1 MPRDDLAVKAYRE
14 GPNFRRQLL
23 EEFAGLSWT
32 NTLFFGCPILERID
46 RREFEFETAAR
57 FVEVRTS
64 ENGYVVSAPRQ
75 IPRPAEKRQ
84 GVPHGSNRGDENV
97 HRFFLKIGATTGVLG
112 AAVVPDC
119 DSFANSSSSSC
130 MIVRSCASEGS
141 GRKSVITCNSGFTLG
156 YPVGGETV

>member
-1 MPRDDLAVKAYRE
+1 LTGTRHAMRQEIGLKNGRDQGDPQLIAGNSRSELPTRRDHHGLVRDMPRDDFAVKANRE

-64 ENGYVVSAPRQ
+64 ENGYVVSAPR
-75 IPRPAEKRQ
+75 
-84 GVPHGSNRGDENV
+84 
-97 HRFFLKIGATTGVLG
+97 
-112 AAVVPDC
+112 
-119 DSFANSSSSSC
+119 
-130 MIVRSCASEGS
+130 
-141 GRKSVITCNSGFTLG
+141 
-156 YPVGGETV
+156 